1 MNSCRCILFDL
12 DGTLT
17 DSKPGIIDSYRA
29 ALRGLGH
36 EPDPASNLDFV
47 VGPTITEAME
57 TLLDP
62 YGDNRISEGV
72 ALHLQ
77 HYGAVGIHQNTLYDG
92 VRGLL
97 SDVRSA
103 GRRLYLATTKP
114 TEFATRVLK
123 TLQLDEFFDGIY
135 GSQTDG
141 SLDDKPAL
149 VAHIVAKEAVIPT
162 QAIMVGDRRYDISGA
177 HSNGIRAIGVL
188 WGYGSRS
195 ELEEAGADLLVQSPA
210 ELASALLRA
219 W

>member
-1 MNSCRCILFDL
+1 MSAGRCVLFDL

-36 EPDPASNLDFV
+36 EPDPTRNLDFV

-57 TLLDP
+57 ALLDP
-62 YGDNRISEGV
+62 YGDDRISEGV
-72 ALHLQ
+72 SLHLQ
-77 HYGAVGIHQNTLYDG
+77 HYGSVGIHQNVLYDG
-92 VRGLL
+92 VRSLL
-97 SDVRSA
+97 SEVRSA

-114 TEFATRVLK
+114 TNFAARVLDA
-123 TLQLDEFFDGIY
+123 LQLDEFFDAVY
-135 GSQTDG
+135 GSEADG

-149 VAHIVAKEAVIPT
+149 VAHVLSKEAVNPA
-162 QAIMVGDRRYDISGA
+162 QALMVGDRRYDIAGA
-177 HSNGIRAIGVL
+177 HSNGVRAIGVL

-195 ELEEAGADLLVQSPA
+195 ELEEAGADLLVRSPA
-210 ELASALLRA
+210 ELASALLRS